1 MAEASDTQGI
11 LRQNLLD
18 AGCGPDTVQRCM
30 ELVKKQENVELLRLL
45 SRHRRELLDRV
56 HQNEKRIDCL
66 DYLIYQIENK
76 KLNLFGGVCHGR
88 KIGSY
93 PGMG

>member
-1 MAEASDTQGI
+1 MAEASDAQGI

-30 ELVKKQENVELLRLL
+30 ALVKRQENAELLRLL

-66 DYLIYQIENK
+66 DYLIYQIEK
-76 KLNLFGGVCHGR
+76 QE
-88 KIGSY
+88 I
-93 PGMG
+93 

>member
-18 AGCGPDTVQRCM
+18 AGCGSDTVQQCM
-30 ELVKKQENVELLRLL
+30 DLVKKRECSELLRLL
-45 SRHRRELLDRV
+45 SRHRRELLDTV

-66 DYLIYQIENK
+66 DYLIYQIEK
-76 KLNLFGGVCHGR
+76 Q
-88 KIGSY
+88 KI
-93 PGMG
+93 

>member
-30 ELVKKQENVELLRLL
+30 DLVEKQESAELLRLL
-45 SRHRRELLDRV
+45 SRHRRELLDKV
-56 HQNEKRIDCL
+56 HQSEKRIDCL
-66 DYLIYQIENK
+66 DYLIYQIERQK
-76 KLNLFGGVCHGR
+76 F
-88 KIGSY
+88 
-93 PGMG
+93 

>member
-30 ELVKKQENVELLRLL
+30 ELIKKQKSAELLRLL
-45 SRHRRELLDRV
+45 SRHRRGLLDAV
-56 HQNEKRIDCL
+56 HENQRRIDCL
-66 DYLIYQIENK
+66 DYLVYQIEK
-76 KLNLFGGVCHGR
+76 QDKR
-88 KIGSY
+88 TS
-93 PGMG
+93 

>member
-18 AGCGPDTVQRCM
+18 AGCGSDTVQRCM
-30 ELVKKQENVELLRLL
+30 DLVKRRESSELLRLL
-45 SRHRRELLDRV
+45 SRHRRELLDTV

-66 DYLIYQIENK
+66 DYLIYQIEK
-76 KLNLFGGVCHGR
+76 Q
-88 KIGSY
+88 KI
-93 PGMG
+93 

>member
-18 AGCGPDTVQRCM
+18 AGCGSDTVQQCM
-30 ELVKKQENVELLRLL
+30 DLVKKRECAKLLRLL
-45 SRHRRELLDRV
+45 SRHRRELLDMV

-66 DYLIYQIENK
+66 DYLIYQLEK
-76 KLNLFGGVCHGR
+76 QH
-88 KIGSY
+88 S
-93 PGMG
+93 

>member
-18 AGCGPDTVQRCM
+18 AGCSLDTVQRCM
-30 ELVKKQENVELLRLL
+30 NLVKKQENAELLRLL
-45 SRHRRELLDRV
+45 SCHRRELLDTI

-66 DYLIYQIENK
+66 DYLLYQIEKQKN
-76 KLNLFGGVCHGR
+76 
-88 KIGSY
+88 
-93 PGMG
+93 

>member
-18 AGCGPDTVQRCM
+18 AGCGSDTISQCMDLAQRG
-30 ELVKKQENVELLRLL
+30 KQADLLRVLTG
-45 SRHRRELLDRV
+45 HRRELLRLI

-66 DYLIYQIENK
+66 DYLLYQIEK
-76 KLNLFGGVCHGR
+76 RDEINLKER
-88 KIGSY
+88 
-93 PGMG
+93 

>member
-18 AGCGPDTVQRCM
+18 AGCGSDTIQQCM
-30 ELVKKQENVELLRLL
+30 DLVKRRESAELLRLL
-45 SRHRRELLDRV
+45 SRHRRELLDTV

-66 DYLIYQIENK
+66 DYLIYQIEK
-76 KLNLFGGVCHGR
+76 Q
-88 KIGSY
+88 KI
-93 PGMG
+93 

>member
-18 AGCGPDTVQRCM
+18 AGCGSDTIQQCM
-30 ELVKKQENVELLRLL
+30 DLVKRRESAELLRLL
-45 SRHRRELLDRV
+45 SRHRRELLDIV

-66 DYLIYQIENK
+66 DYLIYQIEK
-76 KLNLFGGVCHGR
+76 Q
-88 KIGSY
+88 KI
-93 PGMG
+93 